1 MTDDDYSYTVK
12 LKRGGGD
19 DVQKCTVT
27 ARSIDAL
34 EEKVDNVT
42 ELMNQQAD
50 EYRAIDPEAR
60 RPLDDDQSELSEV
73 RA

>member
-1 MTDDDYSYTVK
+1 MADDDYSYTVK

-34 EEKVDNVT
+34 REKVDNVT
-42 ELMNQQAD
+42 DLMKQQAD
-50 EYRAIDPEAR
+50 EYRAIDPDAR
-60 RPLDDDQSELSEV
+60 RALDDDQSKLSGV
-73 RA
+73 QA